1 MRSAVATAVPSLP
14 ACTESLVP
22 TAEPPARPRTQ
33 TWYVPAVTN
42 RTRKSSRGL
51 PVTKPVSTAVPLSG
65 VERIACPPDAFASFS
80 DAQLCPPCATFP
92 VKCSASMTTWPPL
105 S

>member
-1 MRSAVATAVPSLP
+1 MPGGVVVTDSVALTPSNVPRVHPKLAVNPLMRSAVATAAPSLP

-22 TAEPPARPRTQ
+22 TAEPPARPRTH

-65 VERIACPPDAFASFS
+65 V
-80 DAQLCPPCATFP
+80 
-92 VKCSASMTTWPPL
+92 
-105 S
+105 